1 MNGGETLYMSAQEAA
16 ATLSV
21 SPATIY
27 AYVSRGLIRSESGA
41 DGRNK
46 RYRAEDVRALKER
59 RAPLESRAPVDS
71 TSPLILDSAICLLT
85 PEGPFYRGASAVDL
99 ADKSSFEHVAALLW
113 NIADGDPFADHD
125 VLPLWRALQPVVDA
139 TADRPFIDRAAT
151 AMALS
156 GGFDPAAYN
165 GTTSGGAAIGAK
177 ALRILTSLATATA
190 PTREPIHRA
199 IANAWSPQRREAPE
213 LIRRALILLAD
224 HELNASTFA
233 ARVAVSTGTSLYDA
247 LAASVSVGGAA
258 GRARVTGPGPGGG
271 GAGAARFLAS
281 LPPAG
286 AADAIKQRRAEGER
300 LPGFGHPLY
309 RAEDPRAVAL
319 LEALENAGAD
329 RRLTRDVVTAAR
341 EIAGVDPNVDY
352 ALAVLALHLGLPHD
366 SGLTLFAIGRTAG
379 WTAHAIE
386 QRATETLIRPRAR
399 YTGTAPRTSTNTP

>member
-1 MNGGETLYMSAQEAA
+1 MNGGEGLYMTAQEAA

-27 AYVSRGLIRSESGA
+27 AYVSRGLIRSEAAA

-46 RYRAEDVRALKER
+46 RYRADDIRALKER
-59 RAPLESRAPVDS
+59 RAPLEARAPVES
-71 TSPLILDSAICLLT
+71 ASPLVLDSAICLLT
-85 PEGPFYRGASAVDL
+85 PEGPFYRGASAVEL
-99 ADKSSFEHVAALLW
+99 SRKSSFEHVAALLW
-113 NIADGDPFADHD
+113 NVSEGDPFADAD
-125 VLPLWRALQPVVDA
+125 PRPLWHRLQGVVAA

-156 GGFDPAAYN
+156 GGFDPSAYN
-165 GTTSGGAAIGAK
+165 GTTGGGAAIGAR
-177 ALRILTSLATATA
+177 ALRILTSLAAG
-190 PTREPIHRA
+190 TRPALEPIQRTLAH
-199 IANAWSPQRREAPE
+199 AWAPKHKEAPD

-233 ARVAVSTGTSLYDA
+233 ARVAVSTGTSIYDA
-247 LAASVSVGGAA
+247 LAAALATLKGPRHGGAS
-258 GRARVTGPGPGGG
+258 AR
-271 GAGAARFLAS
+271 AARFLAA
-281 LPPAG
+281 LPASGPD
-286 AADAIKQRRAEGER
+286 DAIKQRRAEGER

-319 LEALENAGAD
+319 LAALEAAGAD

-379 WTAHAIE
+379 WVAHAIE
-386 QRATETLIRPRAR
+386 QRATEKLIRPRAR
-399 YTGTAPRTSTNTP
+399 YTGTAPRLSTNTP

>member
-1 MNGGETLYMSAQEAA
+1 MINVNGAEGLYMTAQEAA

-27 AYVSRGLIRSESGA
+27 AYVSRGLIRSEAAA

-46 RYRAEDVRALKER
+46 RYRADDVRALKER
-59 RAPLESRAPVDS
+59 RAPLEARAPVES
-71 TSPLILDSAICLLT
+71 ASPVVLDSAICLLT
-85 PEGPFYRGASAVDL
+85 PEGPFYRGALAVEL
-99 ADKSSFEHVAALLW
+99 SQKSSFEHVAALLW
-113 NIADGDPFADHD
+113 NVSEDDPFADSD
-125 VLPLWRALQPVVDA
+125 ALPLWRALQPIIAA

-165 GTTSGGAAIGAK
+165 GTVGGGAAIGAK
-177 ALRILTSLATATA
+177 ALRVLTALAAGA
-190 PTREPIHRA
+190 PAARTPIHRTLA
-199 IANAWSPQRREAPE
+199 DAWAPKRKEAAD

-233 ARVAVSTGTSLYDA
+233 ARVAVSTGTSIYDA
-247 LAASVSVGGAA
+247 LAAALATLKGPRHGGAS
-258 GRARVTGPGPGGG
+258 AR
-271 GAGAARFLAS
+271 AARFLAS
-281 LPPAG
+281 LPVAG
-286 AADAIKQRRAEGER
+286 PADAIKQRRAEGER

-319 LEALENAGAD
+319 LDALDAAGAD
-329 RRLTRDVVTAAR
+329 RRLTRDVVVAAR
-341 EIAGVDPNVDY
+341 AIAGVDPNVDY
-352 ALAVLALHLGLPHD
+352 ALAVLALHLGLPHE

-399 YTGTAPRTSTNTP
+399 YTGIAPRM